1 MVLWPIVIVLLS
13 RVCLI
18 VWRQNLR
25 YEPTL
30 KLHLCQ
36 RDGMTA
42 DSASLQPKTASA
54 PTKLWSFFFLFFF
67 NWSQTKK
74 IFVFC
79 RPPLLWAY
87 HFLSS
92 HSTVQDKMHKI
103 LFLIFFFFLNVAVS
117 NPESVFHPELPVIP
131 KPGEFKRLFIWKKTA
146 YETQQKANNNSH
158 FNLTA
163 CVLLLSRVSYF

>member
-1 MVLWPIVIVLLS
+1 MANSHSCIEPCLLDS
-13 RVCLI
+13 LKTKFAVWTNVKATSLSARWNDCWQCLTSAK
-18 VWRQNLR
+18 NC
-25 YEPTL
+25 
-30 KLHLCQ
+30 LCPHK
-36 RDGMTA
+36 A
-42 DSASLQPKTASA
+42 VK
-54 PTKLWSFFFLFFF
+54 FFFLFFF

-103 LFLIFFFFLNVAVS
+103 LFLIFFFFFLNVAVS